1 MKIRILTVGKPETK
15 SYAQLC
21 DLYLKRIAKYAPVSL
36 ESVKPEKI
44 KSKSDQEII
53 SDESERLLEKLETNE
68 YVIVLDKAGKT
79 MSSENFARLF
89 NKLAQQ
95 SVKRV
100 TFVIGGPLG
109 FDDSIRQRAD
119 RLLSFSPM
127 TFPHELALTML
138 LEQIYR
144 AQTILRGGKYHK

>member
-1 MKIRILTVGKPETK
+1 MKIYILTVGKPETK
-15 SYAQLC
+15 PYAQLC
-21 DLYLKRIAKYAPVSL
+21 ELYLKRLKKYAPVSL

-53 SDESERLLEKLETNE
+53 SAESERLLERLEVNE
-68 YVIVLDKAGKT
+68 FVIVLDKAGKS

-95 SVKRV
+95 SIKRI
-100 TFVIGGPLG
+100 TLVIGGPLG
-109 FDDSIRQRAD
+109 LDNRIRQRAD

-138 LEQIYR
+138 LEQVYR